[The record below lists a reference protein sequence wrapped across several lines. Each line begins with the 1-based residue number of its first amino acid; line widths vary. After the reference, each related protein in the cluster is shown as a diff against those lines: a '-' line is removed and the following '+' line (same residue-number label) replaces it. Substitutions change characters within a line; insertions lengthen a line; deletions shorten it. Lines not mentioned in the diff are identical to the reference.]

1 MLFDRSELV
10 AQTMIYGNSLKSTLV
25 AIIVPDEL
33 VAASW
38 AKSKGISE
46 SFEELC
52 KRDDLKEE
60 IMKQVRQ
67 AFCLDSISCTLHLLY
82 VLFLLQIFRLAIY
95 VQLSKFLTV
104 ALGNEFQR
112 VSVTSVL
119 NNILV
124 SSLNHLLY

>member
-82 VLFLLQIFRLAIY
+82 VLFLLQIFRLDIY

-104 ALGNEFQR
+104 VLENEFQR
-112 VSVTSVL
+112 VSVTSVECAD
-119 NNILV
+119 
-124 SSLNHLLY
+124 